1 MPVPKPQHLS
11 SPRLTTHE
19 SGVLLREALGE
30 QLRPRVD
37 GGRSRAGARRPH
49 SPHSIQ
55 PAPRRC
61 TARADPPSPPLE
73 EHVAP
78 PCFVTSLHPRQH
90 RVVCAPAPPMHAL
103 LARSG
108 AHTTPTLPPPPRAQA
123 GGTARG
129 SSGPTRRSTCAP
141 SIAPAVFNATI
152 IAAGV
157 AHRRRRRSLAAST
170 KRHRPSR
177 SRSRSVALAV
187 ALAGALAVA
196 VAVCLGSGQ
205 SPWPCAWEVAKWP

>member
-1 MPVPKPQHLS
+1 MGAAPEQERVAHTPHTRPNPPRAAAQPARTLHPPHWRSTLLPLALSPACTRANIASCVLQHHPCMHCLRA
-11 SPRLTTHE
+11 PALT
-19 SGVLLREALGE
+19 
-30 QLRPRVD
+30 P
-37 GGRSRAGARRPH
+37 RRPCH
-49 SPHSIQ
+49 
-55 PAPRRC
+55 
-61 TARADPPSPPLE
+61 
-73 EHVAP
+73 
-78 PCFVTSLHPRQH
+78 
-90 RVVCAPAPPMHAL
+90 
-103 LARSG
+103 
-108 AHTTPTLPPPPRAQA
+108 PPRAQA
-123 GGTARG
+123 SGTARG